1 MKDEVL
7 EYCNSSDVNIP
18 LIETSAKVGYT
29 VTRWNDYR
37 SRRLRMFF
45 SVRQHVNPLIVISG
59 RWSQVH

>member
-29 VTRWNDYR
+29 VRRWNDYR
-37 SRRLRMFF
+37 SLVPSNCIILF
-45 SVRQHVNPLIVISG
+45 
-59 RWSQVH
+59 

>member
-29 VTRWNDYR
+29 VTRWNDY
-37 SRRLRMFF
+37 
-45 SVRQHVNPLIVISG
+45 
-59 RWSQVH
+59 WSDIGSK

>member
-37 SRRLRMFF
+37 RLVPSNCIILF
-45 SVRQHVNPLIVISG
+45 
-59 RWSQVH
+59 